1 MTGVWVEDAKIAAIG
16 VRVSKWI
23 TYHGLAL
30 NVSNN
35 LGFFDYIVP
44 CGLQGK
50 SVTSLSQLLARQE
63 SLTSAG
69 NNPDLHVRPSR
80 PQSNEMLM
88 RETSHAL
95 MSAFADVFDVDIGV
109 SPCKTWSDMETFAHA
124 Q

>member
-35 LGFFDYIVP
+35 LSFFDSIVP

-50 SVTSLSQLLARQE
+50 SVTSLSQLLARKE
-63 SLTSAG
+63 SLPPAENIS
-69 NNPDLHVRPSR
+69 DLPSR
-80 PQSNEMLM
+80 PQSDEMLM

-95 MSAFADVFDVDIGV
+95 MSAFADVFDVDIGF
-109 SPCKTWSDMETFAHA
+109 SPCKTWSDMKVIPHTR
-124 Q
+124 